1 MRKLIC
7 KFMAFIL
14 ALSVSGCARETKSDI
29 KKDTSD
35 TGNTAQAV
43 NSYPAAAVW
52 PDDDW
57 SISTPEQ
64 QGLNPEMLG
73 RADKEIHDNYPN
85 VYSLLVV
92 RHGYLVYEK
101 YYQGMDKNDANPV
114 FSVTKSVMSALT
126 GIALRDGLI
135 SGTGQKLSEFFPE
148 YFTQIDD
155 TQKNDITIEN
165 VLTMTG
171 GLESIDSDYYSYF
184 TSPDLLKYVL
194 QKPLTDKPGDTFTYN
209 TGLTHFLS
217 AIITD
222 TSGKSTEDFAKENL
236 FSKIGISVDNWES
249 DGKGYNYG
257 GTGLYLKPLDMAKF
271 GYLYL
276 HNGLW
281 DGNRIIPEEWIKES
295 TQKQITASATADYGY
310 LFWLQTIRDKAD
322 EKEYTSYRAA
332 GMGGQYIM
340 MIPDLDMVVVVTAN
354 SDMSSKDGSD
364 TLKII
369 TDYCVPAAE

>member
-7 KFMAFIL
+7 YFMACFLVLPLI
-14 ALSVSGCARETKSDI
+14 GCAIEADSGI
-29 KKDTSD
+29 ANDTSD
-35 TGNTAQAV
+35 TTNTDETA

-52 PDDDW
+52 PVDAW
-57 SISTPEQ
+57 SIATPEQ
-64 QGLNPEMLG
+64 QGLNSEMLG

-135 SGTGQKLSEFFPE
+135 SSTDQKLSKFFPE

-155 TQKNDITIEN
+155 TQKNDITIKN

-194 QKPLTDKPGDTFTYN
+194 QKPLSDRPGDTFAYN

-217 AIITD
+217 AVITD
-222 TSGKSTEDFAKENL
+222 TSGKSTKDFADENL
-236 FSKIGISVDNWES
+236 FSKIGISVENWES
-249 DGKGYNYG
+249 DSNGYNYG

-271 GYLYL
+271 GFLYL

-281 DGNRIIPEEWIKES
+281 NGNQIIPEEWIKES
-295 TQKQITASATADYGY
+295 TQKQITANSTADYGY
-310 LFWLQTIRDKAD
+310 LFWLQTIEDTVNG
-322 EKEYTSYRAA
+322 KEYAAYRAS

-340 MIPDLDMVVVVTAN
+340 VIPDLDMIVVVTAN
-354 SDMSSKDGSD
+354 SDMTSKDGAD